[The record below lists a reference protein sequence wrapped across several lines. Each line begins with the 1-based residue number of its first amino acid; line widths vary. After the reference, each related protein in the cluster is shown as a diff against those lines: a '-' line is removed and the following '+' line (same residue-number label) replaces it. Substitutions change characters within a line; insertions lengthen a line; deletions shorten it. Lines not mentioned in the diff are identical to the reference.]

1 LKPHGIVAAHS
12 DAFID
17 NLFALEEDEA
27 VLAIA
32 KVRRRLRAPSMTA
45 EEYIASIEALQM
57 PLTVK
62 RLRSNAP
69 RI

>member
-1 LKPHGIVAAHS
+1 
-12 DAFID
+12 
-17 NLFALEEDEA
+17 
-27 VLAIA
+27 
-32 KVRRRLRAPSMTA
+32 MTA

-57 PLTVK
+57 LLNVK